1 MWMILT
7 RFLTSKFSGWLGILG
22 IAATLLL
29 GGLSTKLVYD
39 YKELQRQAAACQA
52 RNEFLATARA
62 YQNTIIKS
70 LKKESQEQ
78 ADEIKRLEGCADDP
92 VDDVVIDSLRPPE

>member
-1 MWMILT
+1 M
-7 RFLTSKFSGWLGILG
+7 
-22 IAATLLL
+22 AVVATLVL
-29 GGLSTKLVYD
+29 GGFSTKMIYD

-52 RNEFLATARA
+52 RSEFLATARA

-70 LKKESQEQ
+70 LQKESQEQ